1 MVNQL
6 ELVTKSLDFMDRHVT
21 EHEAIIDKIENSDLM
36 DNLFEEMDD
45 RKLLVPEVYNSAWE
59 A

>member
-21 EHEAIIDKIENSDLM
+21 EHEAIIDKIENSELM
-36 DNLFEEMDD
+36 DNLYE
-45 RKLLVPEVYNSAWE
+45 
-59 A
+59 